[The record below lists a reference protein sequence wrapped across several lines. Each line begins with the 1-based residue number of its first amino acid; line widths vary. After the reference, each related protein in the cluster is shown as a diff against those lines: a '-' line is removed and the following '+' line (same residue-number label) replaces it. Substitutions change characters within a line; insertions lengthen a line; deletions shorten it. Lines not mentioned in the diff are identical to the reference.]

1 MLRTKLMCW
10 ITVSLLIVSVGR
22 GEEKPKVSMTL
33 TSPRHE
39 YLLGEPVILE
49 VTVRNEMTEAIKAFE
64 VFVKNVEPEIKVY
77 FSQDGKTFQEYEIGI
92 YPIHRII
99 RRVKTLKPGE
109 VWKYELRVLYT
120 NKNPSGLVFEQPGTY
135 FLKVIYP
142 LWWAESVESKD
153 RLREILKFPSN
164 VVQVQILQPTGVD
177 AQVWAQIKSNE
188 FLHFIQSGRVKLEW
202 EEVEKVK
209 SIKGQLTE
217 KDWVE
222 IRYGKTVVKVIEVLR
237 SFPESRY
244 HHALRYALGL
254 FYEANKFI
262 LTPEQAQTLHLVLG
276 IKEETK

>member
-1 MLRTKLMCW
+1 MLQAKLMRW
-10 ITVSLLIVSVGR
+10 LVVSLLIVSIGR
-22 GEEKPKVSMTL
+22 GDEKPKVSVTL
-33 TSPRHE
+33 TSPRYE

-49 VTVRNEMTEAIKAFE
+49 VTVRNEMTEEIKAFE
-64 VFVKNVEPEIKVY
+64 IFVKNVEPEIEVY

-92 YPIHRII
+92 YPAHNIE

-120 NKNPSGLVFEQPGTY
+120 HKNPSGLVFEQPGIY

-142 LWWAESVESKD
+142 LWWAKSKD
-153 RLREILKFPSN
+153 RLRKILKIPSN
-164 VVQVQILQPTGVD
+164 VIQVQILQPTGVD

-188 FLHFIQSGRVKLEW
+188 FLYFIQSGMVKLEW

-209 SIKGQLTE
+209 SIKGRLTD

-222 IRYGKTVVKVIEVLR
+222 KEYGKTVAKVVEVLR

-244 HHALRYALGL
+244 HPVLRDALRV
-254 FYEANKFI
+254 FYEKNKFK

-276 IKEETK
+276 IKEEAK